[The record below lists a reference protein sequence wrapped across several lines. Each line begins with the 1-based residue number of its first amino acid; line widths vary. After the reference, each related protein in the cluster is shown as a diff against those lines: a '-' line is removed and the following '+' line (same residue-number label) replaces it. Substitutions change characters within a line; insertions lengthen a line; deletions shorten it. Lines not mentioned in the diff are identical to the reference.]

1 MMSEL
6 LIELFSEE
14 IPARMQVRA
23 AEDLRL
29 MVTEGLAS
37 QGLAQ
42 GEARSF
48 ATPRRLTLVVEGLAA
63 RSADVSE
70 EKKGPRVGAPDA
82 AIQGFLKGAGFSSIS
97 EAEIVSD
104 SKKGDYYVAR
114 VTKPG
119 RDATAI
125 VPEVIAEAIAK
136 FNWPK
141 SMRWG
146 SGRMRWVRPLKSVLC
161 QIDGKAVRL
170 EIDGVTSSGE
180 THGHRFLGS
189 GAIQPEGFDDYQ
201 RKLKAAK
208 VMLDTDE
215 RRKLI
220 LDKARKV
227 AHAHDLELV
236 EDEALA
242 RENAGLVEWPAVLM
256 GRFDESFLSVPE
268 AVLSTSMKAHQKCFS
283 LRDPQT
289 EALAARFLLVSN
301 LEADDGGK
309 KIIAGNEKVIRAR
322 LSDAKFFYEQDL
334 KRPMDDMWSA
344 LHDITFHEKLGSQ
357 WDRVERIAALAEAIA
372 PKVDADPVACRRAAQ
387 LAKADLVSGV
397 VGEFPELQGH
407 MGRIYAAAAG
417 TKTEIADAIE
427 EHYWPRG
434 QGDKVPMAPV
444 SIAVALADKLDQL
457 AGFWAIDEKPTGSK
471 DPYGLRRA
479 ALGVIR
485 IMLENELRLPLAPLL
500 GAAVARAGGKTAN
513 ETTTDLLAFFADRL
527 KVQLREQGARHDLV
541 DAVFALGGQDDLLM
555 IVRRVE
561 ALGRFLE
568 TDDGRSLLAGTKRA
582 ANILRIEEKKDK
594 RAYDKPA
601 DAKLLTE
608 PGEVALHS
616 AIRTATAAAREAV
629 CAEDFAAAMAA
640 MAKLRKP
647 VDTFFEAVT
656 VNADDAKLRENRLN
670 LLAEIREAT
679 RSVAD
684 FSRIEG

>member
-1 MMSEL
+1 MSEL

-14 IPARMQVRA
+14 IPARMQARA

-42 GEARSF
+42 GEAKSF

-63 RSADVSE
+63 KSADVSE

-82 AIQGFLKGAGFSSIS
+82 AIQGFLKGAGFSSIG
-97 EAEIVSD
+97 EAEVVSD
-104 SKKGDYYVAR
+104 PKKGDYYVAR
-114 VTKPG
+114 ISKPG
-119 RDATAI
+119 RKASEI
-125 VPEVIAEAIAK
+125 VPEVVTETIAK

-146 SGRMRWVRPLKSVLC
+146 NGRMRWVRPLKSVMCL
-161 QIDGKAVRL
+161 IDGKPLTLSIEGVASQAV
-170 EIDGVTSSGE
+170 
-180 THGHRFLGS
+180 THGHRFLS
-189 GAIQPEGFDDYQ
+189 PGAIEPGSFADYS

-208 VMLDTDE
+208 VMLDAEE
-215 RRKLI
+215 RKALI

-227 AHAHDLELV
+227 AHEHNLELV
-236 EDEALA
+236 EDEGLA

-256 GRFDESFLSVPE
+256 GKFDESFLSVPE

-283 LRDPQT
+283 LRDPET
-289 EALAARFLLVSN
+289 EKLAARFLLVSN
-301 LEADDGGK
+301 LEAHDGGK
-309 KIIAGNEKVIRAR
+309 QIIAGNEKVIRAR

-407 MGRIYAAAAG
+407 MGRNYALAAG
-417 TKTEIADAIE
+417 TKAEIADAVE

-444 SIAVALADKLDQL
+444 SVAVALADKLDQL
-457 AGFWAIDEKPTGSK
+457 AGFWAIGEKPTGSK

-485 IMLENELRLPLAPLL
+485 IVLENEFGLPLYEITQ
-500 GAAVARAGGKTAN
+500 AVRDEFKKQGRFPN
-513 ETTTDLLAFFADRL
+513 
-527 KVQLREQGARHDLV
+527 REIKP
-541 DAVFALGGQDDLLM
+541 GQD
-555 IVRRVE
+555 
-561 ALGRFLE
+561 E
-568 TDDGRSLLAGTKRA
+568 TEHYKRIYNAG
-582 ANILRIEEKKDK
+582 
-594 RAYDKPA
+594 
-601 DAKLLTE
+601 
-608 PGEVALHS
+608 
-616 AIRTATAAAREAV
+616 
-629 CAEDFAAAMAA
+629 
-640 MAKLRKP
+640 
-647 VDTFFEAVT
+647 
-656 VNADDAKLRENRLN
+656 
-670 LLAEIREAT
+670 
-679 RSVAD
+679 
-684 FSRIEG
+684 